1 MIWILNA
8 SLSNPLILFML
19 CSDAKVT
26 LVIRS
31 REKKNKKNNQ
41 KTKQKQKQHIVNYRH
56 RSVLALC
63 LAR

>member
-31 REKKNKKNNQ
+31 REKKNKKTIKKQNKNKNN
-41 KTKQKQKQHIVNYRH
+41 I
-56 RSVLALC
+56 
-63 LAR
+63 